1 VSKFKRTLNEI
12 VVCKD
17 GFSFSCQA
25 NAGAYSSPRTNGASH
40 YESVEIGFPSSGD
53 RLIAKYAEMSDMDPR
68 ESVYP
73 YVPSKL
79 VYILI
84 TKHGGIQSGEVP
96 RGVPEY
102 GVTHCKK
109 DAETASEPQ

>member
-1 VSKFKRTLNEI
+1 MDTNRHTLNRR

-25 NAGAYSSPRTNGASH
+25 NQNAYCVPRKTHTGWYS
-40 YESVEIGFPSSGD
+40 EVEVGFPTMHEPLLHGYIEDPQSSH
-53 RLIAKYAEMSDMDPR
+53 EQ
-68 ESVYP
+68 SVYP
-73 YVPSKL
+73 YVP
-79 VYILI
+79 VQLI
-84 TKHGGIQSGEVP
+84 YVIIVKHGGILRGEVP

-109 DAETASEPQ
+109 KDNE